1 MIKKEHYTLLFI
13 VLGSVAL
20 NFLNSPVSQIFSDD
34 KEIFRYAGQVI
45 YRGGVPYRD
54 FFDHKPPLIYFLNSL
69 SWYIGS
75 WFTWALDTLLILLAS
90 LLFYWLCRK
99 NKMAWPWFLP
109 LIFNLLIR
117 YSLVSFGN
125 GMTREYTTAFLL
137 IFFCVMQGNARYKY
151 LILGLLTGLTC
162 WMQQDGLIT
171 LAPLFLYSVFSKDG
185 LDRNDVRNRILSIS
199 IGFLI
204 ISLPLLFYFLSHR
217 SLSYMW
223 KDAFLFNMSAPGR
236 HVGFFDKIKSIKH
249 AIHESEFEMA
259 FYTSLIVG
267 ITALF
272 IKSKKPVL
280 LFMALSALALSFAGE
295 YISGRMFAGNAFIYY
310 LLPLA
315 ATIPILIYAVFHGS
329 PVSFLQDKTAQ
340 LILYLIVSTTLFFG
354 TLRYAAGFRF
364 SSNKEKWFA
373 DIPEVEYLENQSL
386 EDYQLFVF
394 DDSNLIYLYNEHKI
408 LAPSTWIYHY
418 FWNWS
423 QDWDKDGIIFHSIIR
438 NLQLHKTR
446 FILDCSEAR
455 NDIKNQTI
463 CNEWQQFLQSNY
475 SMIMKDSSNRKLWRI
490 Q

>member
-13 VLGSVAL
+13 ILGSVAL
-20 NFLNSPVSQIFSDD
+20 NFLNSPLSQIFSDD

-69 SWYIGS
+69 SWWVGP

-151 LILGLLTGLTC
+151 FILGSLTGLTF

-171 LAPLFLYSVFSKDG
+171 LAPFFLYSVFSKDG
-185 LDRNDVRNRILSIS
+185 LDRRHVGNRMLSIS

-204 ISLPLLFYFLSHR
+204 ISLPLIFYFLSHR

-223 KDAFLFNMSAPGR
+223 KDAFLFNLNAPGR
-236 HVGFFDKIKSIKH
+236 HVGIFDKIKSIKH

-259 FYTSLIVG
+259 FYTSLILG

-272 IKSKKPVL
+272 LKSKKTVL

-295 YISGRMFAGNAFIYY
+295 YVSGRMSAGNAFIYY

-315 ATIPILIYAVFHGS
+315 ATIPILIYTVFYGS

-340 LILYLIVSTTLFFG
+340 LILYLIASATLFFG
-354 TLRYAAGFRF
+354 TLRYGAGFRF
-364 SSNKEKWFA
+364 SSREEKWFA
-373 DIPEVEYLENQSL
+373 GIPEVEYLDNQSL

-394 DDSNLIYLYNEHKI
+394 DDSNLHLS
-408 LAPSTWIYHY
+408 L
-418 FWNWS
+418 
-423 QDWDKDGIIFHSIIR
+423 
-438 NLQLHKTR
+438 
-446 FILDCSEAR
+446 
-455 NDIKNQTI
+455 
-463 CNEWQQFLQSNY
+463 
-475 SMIMKDSSNRKLWRI
+475 
-490 Q
+490 